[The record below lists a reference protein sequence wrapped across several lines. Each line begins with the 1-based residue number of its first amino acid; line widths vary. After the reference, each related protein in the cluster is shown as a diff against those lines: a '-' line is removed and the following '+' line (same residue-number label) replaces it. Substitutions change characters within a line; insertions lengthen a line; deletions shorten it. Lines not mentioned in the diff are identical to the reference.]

1 VIRAVTLGPR
11 PLAGERLLAA
21 WEDGARCHEVYRP
34 LALLAAALRETGHG
48 EEPAALAALPVA
60 ERDLLLVRL
69 REATFGPDLEVFG
82 RCTACG
88 TPLEFTMRADEV
100 AKGLEA
106 AAAEACVEWT
116 ESGRRYRIRPATTD
130 DLAAT
135 LTAPDAGAAETL
147 LLARCLEAE
156 DVAVTG
162 AEGAVEGAVEA
173 DGTEDAATDD
183 RDDGAVPGSA
193 SSFPASVVSRFAEL
207 HAAAEVGCAVDCPA
221 CATHQVL
228 DLDIGRFL
236 WREVTVAARR
246 LLAEV
251 HLLAC
256 AYGWAEQDI
265 LALSPARRAAYLEL
279 AGAS

>member
-1 VIRAVTLGPR
+1 VVLGPR
-11 PLAGERLLAA
+11 PLAGERLLSA
-21 WEDGARCHEVYRP
+21 WEDGTRCQQVFQP
-34 LALLAAALRETGHG
+34 LALLVAALRGTGHD

-69 REATFGPDLEVFG
+69 REVTFGSDLEVFG
-82 RCTACG
+82 RCAACNE
-88 TPLEFTMRADEV
+88 PLEFALRADEV
-100 AKGLEA
+100 AEGLEA
-106 AAAEACVEWT
+106 VVAEGCVQWT
-116 ESGRRYRIRPATTD
+116 ESGRRYRIRLATTD

-135 LTAPDAGAAETL
+135 LTVPDEDAAETL
-147 LLARCLEAE
+147 LLARCLEVE
-156 DVAVTG
+156 DVAVNST
-162 AEGAVEGAVEA
+162 EGAVEA
-173 DGTEDAATDD
+173 GGTEDAATED
-183 RDDGAVPGSA
+183 RDNGAVPGSA
-193 SSFPASVVSRFAEL
+193 SSFPASVMSRFAEL

-221 CATHQVL
+221 CTTHQVL

-265 LALSPARRAAYLEL
+265 LALPPARRAAYLEL

>member
-1 VIRAVTLGPR
+1 VAVGPR

-34 LALLAAALRETGHG
+34 LALLAAALRGTGQG
-48 EEPAALAALPVA
+48 EEPAALAALAALPVA

-69 REATFGPDLEVFG
+69 REATFGPELEVFG

-88 TPLEFTMRADEV
+88 MPLEFTLRADEV

-135 LTAPDAGAAETL
+135 LTAPDADAAETL

-156 DVAVTG
+156 DVAVDG
-162 AEGAVEGAVEA
+162 AEGDVKAG
-173 DGTEDAATDD
+173 GTDDAAAED
-183 RDDGAVPGSA
+183 RDNGAVPGPA

-221 CATHQVL
+221 CATRQVL

-256 AYGWAEQDI
+256 TYGWAEQDI
-265 LALSPARRAAYLEL
+265 LALSPARRAAYVEL
-279 AGAS
+279 AGAP

>member
-1 VIRAVTLGPR
+1 MSRAVAVGPR

-21 WEDGARCHEVYRP
+21 WEDGARCHEVYQP
-34 LALLAAALRETGHG
+34 LALLAAALRGTGHN
-48 EEPAALAALPVA
+48 EEPAALATLPLA

-69 REATFGPDLEVFG
+69 REATFGPELEVFG
-82 RCTACG
+82 RCAACG
-88 TPLEFTMRADEV
+88 EPLEFSLRADEV

-106 AAAEACVEWT
+106 AAAQTCVQWT
-116 ESGRRYRIRPATTD
+116 ESGRRYRIRLATTD

-135 LTAPDAGAAETL
+135 LTAPDAHAAEAL
-147 LLARCLEAE
+147 LLARCLDAEDVEAE
-156 DVAVTG
+156 DVE
-162 AEGAVEGAVEA
+162 AEDG
-173 DGTEDAATDD
+173 GTEGVATEDHGN
-183 RDDGAVPGSA
+183 GAVPGPA
-193 SSFPASVVSRFAEL
+193 SSFLPASAMSRFAEL

-279 AGAS
+279 AGAP